1 MNNDQLLSK
10 RNKKRNKALNYL
22 FMLSDPKIND
32 EIQSALIDIIYGNDN
47 NNSKPK
53 KRFVMENSDNNQK
66 EIPVMNNAV
75 KNWKT
80 DIT

>member
-1 MNNDQLLSK
+1 
-10 RNKKRNKALNYL
+10 
-22 FMLSDPKIND
+22 MLSDPKIND
-32 EIQSALIDIIYGNDN
+32 EIQSTLIDMVCGNDN

-53 KRFVMENSDNNQK
+53 KRFVIENSDNNQK
-66 EIPVMNNAV
+66 EILVMNNAV